1 MLSGTPSLPGCSKD
15 VNALLPALATYLGH
29 VNVTSTQVYLQATA
43 ELLEEAGE
51 RFLSNFRKNI
61 LQKEEDK

>member
-1 MLSGTPSLPGCSKD
+1 MLSGTPSLPGCSKGG
-15 VNALLPALATYLGH
+15 NALLPALATYLGH